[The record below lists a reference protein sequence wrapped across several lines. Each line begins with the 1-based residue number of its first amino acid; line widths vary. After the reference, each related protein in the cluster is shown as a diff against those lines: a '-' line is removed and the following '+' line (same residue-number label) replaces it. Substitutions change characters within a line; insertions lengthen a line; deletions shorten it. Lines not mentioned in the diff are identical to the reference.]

1 MNARPP
7 TPARR
12 AAPLAS
18 SPAYEAD
25 FAAWAERQAALLKA
39 GQFEALDVF
48 NVAEEIES
56 LGRSDRRAL
65 IHQLDRVLI
74 HLLKM
79 RHQPSRQGR
88 SWSNSIADGRRQIDL
103 ILSDSPSL
111 RGALDTAF
119 ETCHARARREAARQT
134 GLPIETFSALAP
146 FTLDQ
151 AIDEGYWPQAP
162 RFPETGAE

>member
-7 TPARR
+7 APARR
-12 AAPLAS
+12 AAPLS
-18 SPAYEAD
+18 SGPAYEAD

-39 GQFEALDVF
+39 GRLDALDVV
-48 NVAEEIES
+48 NLAEEIES

-79 RHQPSRQGR
+79 RHQSSRQSR
-88 SWSNSIADGRRQIDL
+88 SWSNSIADGRRQIEL

-111 RGALDTAF
+111 RGALEAGF
-119 ETCHARARREAARQT
+119 EACYTRARREAARQT
-134 GLPIETFSALAP
+134 RLAIETFPATAP

-151 AIDEGYWPQAP
+151 AIEDGYWP
-162 RFPETGAE
+162 ETARR